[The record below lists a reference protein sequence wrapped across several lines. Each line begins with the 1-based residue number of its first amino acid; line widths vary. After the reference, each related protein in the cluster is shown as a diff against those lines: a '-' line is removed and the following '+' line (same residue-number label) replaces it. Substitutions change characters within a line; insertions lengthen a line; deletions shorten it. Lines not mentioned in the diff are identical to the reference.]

1 MSRIIL
7 KLNDDDHRTE
17 RVVVGWDRPLQ
28 TFFWQ
33 VFAPEPPTDP
43 DTGFPD
49 YSEMYEEMEGYGGY
63 VPREIERA
71 EYLATWPG
79 IPDEV
84 KDLIDDE
91 VLKTLHEHCVH
102 QDTMYNDVV
111 SMLGDRND
119 PEAPKR

>member
-43 DTGFPD
+43 NTGFPD
-49 YSEMYEEMEGYGGY
+49 YSEHYEEMEGYGGY
-63 VPREIERA
+63 VPGEIKSAMELLDEKIPAEVRE
-71 EYLATWPG
+71 
-79 IPDEV
+79 
-84 KDLIDDE
+84 LIDEE
-91 VLKTLHEHCVH
+91 VIHQLQEHRVH
-102 QDTMYNDVV
+102 QDTMYNDIVA
-111 SMLGDRND
+111 MLGDPND